1 MKEKVKDLVR
11 LHEVTQEKLKT
22 ASYSGQIQIL
32 TLATE
37 FTVHNILIPLITLFE
52 LHNEIKKVGEILTNS

>member
-22 ASYSGQIQIL
+22 ASYSGQIQTL
-32 TLATE
+32 TLAIE
-37 FTVHNILIPLITLFE
+37 FTVQNILIPLITLFE
-52 LHNEIKKVGEILTNS
+52 LHIK